1 LRVVIVGGGIGGL
14 TTAVALRRAGI
25 AAHVYEQAPELHEV
39 GAGIGLWANAIHVFE
54 ALGLGPAVLD
64 LGAGPLGGGIRSCD
78 GRWLTRQ
85 PAEVLARRWGAP
97 TIAVLRTD
105 LQALLVQALPDD
117 SLTLDAR
124 ATALVNDSDRAIV
137 TFEHGEQTEADLVI
151 GADGLH
157 SVIRAEL
164 FGARP
169 PRYRGYTTWR
179 GVTAPGIATLVREAS
194 EFWGRGERF
203 GVLPARGDRVVWY
216 ASANV
221 TEGSS
226 KARDAMR
233 TLVDRFGR
241 WTEPVPS
248 VLAATP
254 PETIVC
260 NDVYDRPLTRQRVA
274 RRAALV
280 GDAAQPMTP
289 DLGQGACQAIVDA
302 WTITDS
308 LTRSTDVGSALAA
321 YQHRRWRI
329 AAAAAVL
336 ARNLGRIGQ
345 WEQPLACRAREAVL
359 RVTPLSLQL
368 RQLDAVM
375 RRR

>member
-1 LRVVIVGGGIGGL
+1 MRVVIVGGGIGGL
-14 TTAVALRRAGI
+14 TTAVALQRAGI
-25 AAHVYEQAPELHEV
+25 GAHVYEQEPALHEV

-64 LGAGPLGGGIRSCD
+64 LGAGPLGGGIRSSD
-78 GRWLTRQ
+78 GHWLTRQ
-85 PAEVLARRWGAP
+85 PAEVLQRRWGAP
-97 TIAVLRTD
+97 TIAVLRAD
-105 LQALLVQALPDD
+105 LQALLVKALPED

-124 ATALVNDSDRAIV
+124 AIGLVNDGVRPIV
-137 TFEHGEQTEADLVI
+137 TFEHGEQAEADLVI

-157 SVIRAEL
+157 SFIRAHL
-164 FGARP
+164 FGARR
-169 PRYRGYTTWR
+169 PRYCGYTTWR
-179 GVTAPGIATLVREAS
+179 GITAPSAATVGEAS

-203 GVLPARGDRVVWY
+203 GVLPVRHNRVAWY
-216 ASANV
+216 ASVNV
-221 TEGSS
+221 AGSS
-226 KARDAMR
+226 KPSEPMQ
-233 TLVDRFGR
+233 TLVDRFGG
-241 WTEPVPS
+241 WIEPVPS

-260 NDVYDRPLTRQRVA
+260 NDVYDRPLTRQRVS
-274 RRAALV
+274 RRVALV

-289 DLGQGACQAIVDA
+289 DLGQGACQAVVDA

-308 LTRSTDVGSALAA
+308 LVRSTDVATAVA
-321 YQHRRWRI
+321 DYQHRRWRT

-336 ARNLGRIGQ
+336 ARSLGRVGQ
-345 WEQPLACRAREAVL
+345 WEQPFACWAREAVL
-359 RVTPLSLQL
+359 RATPLSLQL